1 MSSTRQKK
9 IPILPVIL
17 FPLMFTIGCDFTI
30 ISNSGSREEHREEF
44 AFTKPTAARSELS
57 ISNINGNIT
66 VVGVDDLSAVEITGF
81 KIAEDR
87 SLEEAKERIKEIR
100 IEILESPT
108 RLTLKSSHPNS
119 AGGRMYR
126 VDYEIRI
133 PSAWKVTVVNVNGN
147 VSILNINNTT
157 KATITNGTLE
167 AWDIRGNVD
176 GDVTNGTIN
185 ARVYLPAN
193 GSCVLGT
200 LNGTVAVLVPRST
213 SAAVTANTTN
223 GTVSVSNLPLV
234 LSSSSR
240 TSISGTL
247 GDGKGTIRLSTLNG
261 TVQLTGF

>member
-1 MSSTRQKK
+1 MPIALLSLTCQWNFLSDRST
-9 IPILPVIL
+9 I
-17 FPLMFTIGCDFTI
+17 
-30 ISNSGSREEHREEF
+30 EHREPF
-44 AFTKPTAARSELS
+44 ALSKSSSARNGLS

-66 VVGVDDLSAVEITGF
+66 VIGVDDLTEVQISGS
-81 KIAEDR
+81 KIVRDE
-87 SLEEAKERIKEIR
+87 SVEEAKRRIGDIK
-100 IEILESPT
+100 IEIVESAT
-108 RLTLKSSHPNS
+108 TLAIKTSHPNS
-119 AGGRMYR
+119 SGGRTYQ

-133 PSAWKVTVVNVNGN
+133 PSSWKLTVGNVNGN
-147 VSILNINNTT
+147 VTILNIKNTT

-167 AWDIRGNVD
+167 ARDIRGNVD
-176 GDVTNGTIN
+176 GNVSNGTIN
-185 ARVYLPAN
+185 ARVYLPEN

-200 LNGTVAVLVPRST
+200 LNGTIGFLVPRST
-213 SAAVTANTTN
+213 SAAVTATATN